1 MAKRV
6 QIRRGTTT
14 EHSVFTGAEGECTVD
29 TTKDTLVVHDNTLA
43 GGYPLAREDLSNVSN
58 SVGINQLNFSDG
70 TAGQFLKT
78 DGAGNFS
85 FDTVDTS
92 GTAVGGDVTGTV
104 ANIQI
109 GARVIGITELFFSD
123 GTAGQ
128 FLKTDGAG
136 NWAFDTIDLDVA
148 VGGDLTGTVSNAQI
162 AANTITATELV
173 DDAVTTSHIL
183 DSNVTADKIASDSIT
198 TIKILDSNVTTAKIA
213 DDAITEA
220 KITAQ
225 TITNASIAPGTIRSA
240 EIENATIT
248 GTDIAD
254 NAISGQKI
262 ALGGDTLN
270 DLMYYDG
277 TNWSRT
283 AGWFYDVSFV
293 AGYNNTFGGKALT
306 VNKYGEMVM
315 GRSGTFEGGVG
326 HIDTPSTGADV
337 IVDIEKN
344 GSSMYSVKPKFTAG
358 TNTMTP
364 GTLSTTTFVS
374 GDRVTFRVTQIGN
387 SGTEGQGLRFMMKC
401 KA

>member
-6 QIRRGTTT
+6 QLRRGTTT
-14 EHSVFTGAEGECTVD
+14 EHTSFTGAEGECTVD
-29 TTKDTLVVHDNTLA
+29 TTLDTLRVHDNMQA
-43 GGYPLAREDLSNVSN
+43 GGFPLARADMSNVSN
-58 SVGINQLNFSDG
+58 IIGITQLNFSDG

-78 DGAGNFS
+78 DGSGNFS

-109 GARVIGITELFFSD
+109 GAGVIGIPELFFSD
-123 GTAGQ
+123 GTSGQ

-136 NWAFDTIDLDVA
+136 NWAFDTINLDVA
-148 VGGDLTGTVSNAQI
+148 VGGDLSGTVSNAQI
-162 AANTITATELV
+162 IANTITSTELA
-173 DDAVTTSHIL
+173 DDAVTETQLAANS
-183 DSNVTADKIASDSIT
+183 VTDGKIANNAVT
-198 TIKILDSNVTTAKIA
+198 NVKIA
-213 DDAITEA
+213 DNAVTAIKLA
-220 KITAQ
+220 DNSITAIKIQSQ
-225 TITNASIAPGTIRSA
+225 TITNAEISPGTIRSA

-254 NAISGQKI
+254 NTISGQKI

-293 AGYNNTFGGKALT
+293 AGYSGSFGAKNLT

-326 HIDTPSTGADV
+326 HIDNASSGADV

-344 GSSMYSVKPKFTAG
+344 NSSIYSTKPKFTAG
-358 TNTMTP
+358 ANTMTT

-374 GDRVTFRVTQIGN
+374 GDRVTFRVTQIG
-387 SGTEGQGLRFMMKC
+387 SGTAGSGLRFMMKC